1 MNIEKDLVTLESDII
16 MANTTAVIKFA
27 FFFHPRFSFINIHE
41 GEAISLTPFYYF
53 YPLDGHL
60 DMSRA
65 IAAES
70 SPLSIEWSWEPL
82 VSERR
87 KKSKKLL

>member
-1 MNIEKDLVTLESDII
+1 MTVKKIDLSDVGLL
-16 MANTTAVIKFA
+16 MALIFFYLGFISRALTIRSTA
-27 FFFHPRFSFINIHE
+27 RE